1 MLLWPSLG
9 GTVQAQS
16 SLNMSLLSNWDNNAY
31 PLTNYNT
38 QYTSIWGY
46 AAGGREYAILGS
58 AAGANFIDV
67 TVPSNPVLVSFQ
79 AGGSP
84 NSVWREYRTY
94 SHYCYAIADQG
105 AGASL
110 QIFDLSGLPSTVT
123 KVYDSQTF
131 FSRAHTLFIE
141 NGRLYV
147 AGSDAQNDGVLI
159 FDIATNPTSPALMAS
174 FTLGAYTH
182 DVFVKR
188 DTLYAFFGSQGAI
201 YGYDFHDLQNP
212 SYLSDISVYPER
224 GYAHQGWAT
233 EGLDYLYWADET
245 ANTGIKVADIRN
257 PGQINVLNTFRSA
270 LLAPAFTNSTPHNM
284 YIKDSLL
291 YVAYYHDGLQ
301 VFDIR
306 NPVNPTR
313 VAYYDTYANS
323 NYAGLA
329 GAWGA
334 YPFLPSGNILVA
346 DTQNGLFVLSQTN
359 IFPVELSRF
368 TADLRNGAVDLN
380 WRTESEQNSRG
391 FDVERSTDGVNFE
404 RLTFVASQGDGSAPQ
419 NYAWVDETPLK
430 GRSYYRLR
438 QTDLDG
444 AETYSDVRT
453 VNMDGGLELVSLFP
467 VPASAGDEL
476 RLVLRMDRHDKAVI
490 SVSNVL
496 GATIYTTSH
505 DLPSGQHELILPT
518 LGWAAGTYFVKV
530 ASANGVAT
538 SRVNVVGTE
547 G

>member
-1 MLLWPSLG
+1 MLSPFLG
-9 GTVQAQS
+9 GTAHAQG
-16 SLNMSLLSNWDNNAY
+16 SLNMSMLSNWDNNAY
-31 PLTNYNT
+31 PLTSYNT
-38 QYTSIWGY
+38 QYTSLWGY

-67 TVPSNPVLVSFQ
+67 TVPTNPVLISFQ
-79 AGGSP
+79 PGGSN

-110 QIFDLSGLPSTVT
+110 QIFDLSGLPATVT
-123 KVYDSQTF
+123 KVYDSQAF
-131 FSRAHTLFIE
+131 FARAHTLFIE

-147 AGSDAQNDGVLI
+147 SGADTQTDGVLI
-159 FDIATNPTSPALMAS
+159 FDIATNPASPTLLAA

-188 DTLYAFFGSQGAI
+188 DTLYAFFGMQGAV
-201 YGYDFHDLQNP
+201 YGFDFKDLQNP
-212 SYLSDISVYPER
+212 SYLSDISAYPER

-245 ANTGIKVADIRN
+245 SNTGIKVADIRN
-257 PGQINVLNTFRSA
+257 PGAIQVVNTFRSA
-270 LLAPAFTNSTPHNM
+270 LLSPSFTNSTPHNM

-306 NPVNPTR
+306 NPVNPVR
-313 VAYYDTYANS
+313 VAYYDTYANA

-334 YPFLPSGNILVA
+334 YPFLPSGNILVT

-368 TADLRNGAVDLN
+368 TADLRQGVVDLN
-380 WRTESEQNSRG
+380 WRTESEQNNRG
-391 FDVERSTDGVNFE
+391 FDVERSADGVNFE
-404 RLTFVASQGDGSAPQ
+404 RLTFVPSQGSGSTSQ
-419 NYAWVDETPLK
+419 DYAWLDRAPLK
-430 GRSYYRLR
+430 GRSFYRLR

-444 AETYSDVRT
+444 AETLSDVRM
-453 VNMDGGLELVSLFP
+453 VNMDGGVELVSVFP
-467 VPASAGDEL
+467 VPANSGDEL
-476 RLVLRMDRHDKAVI
+476 RVILRADRSEKATL

-496 GATIYTTSH
+496 GQAVYEQAAE
-505 DLPSGQHELILPT
+505 LPTGQHELSIPT
-518 LGWAAGTYFVKV
+518 QGWAAGTYFVKV
-530 ASANGVAT
+530 ATSNGVAT
-538 SRVNVVGTE
+538 SRINVVGAE